1 MQLVYTHI
9 RIEYRSTCFFVEPIF
24 VFKTIFDLLATRMKF
39 SSGVHQISHVMT
51 KIKNLS
57 HQLVYRAQATY
68 DN

>member
-1 MQLVYTHI
+1 MLFFCGTH
-9 RIEYRSTCFFVEPIF
+9 F
-24 VFKTIFDLLATRMKF
+24 VFKPIFDLLATRMNF
-39 SSGVHQISHVMT
+39 SSGGHQISHVMT

>member
-1 MQLVYTHI
+1 ML
-9 RIEYRSTCFFVEPIF
+9 FFVELIF
-24 VFKTIFDLLATRMKF
+24 VFNPIFDLLATRMNF
-39 SSGVHQISHVMT
+39 SSGGHQISDVMT